1 KAARDTQ
8 NKASDLD
15 NLASL
20 KETFVD
26 IASDTGM
33 FGSVPGGDTAE
44 QALAKAAREML
55 EKLAKAGVSVENVVN
70 NSGEVADIA
79 NVTDEEAKL
88 WNRLS
93 AENREAAHG
102 ADQKTVE

>member
-1 KAARDTQ
+1 
-8 NKASDLD
+8 
-15 NLASL
+15 
-20 KETFVD
+20 
-26 IASDTGM
+26 M
-33 FGSVPGGDTAE
+33 
-44 QALAKAAREML
+44 
-55 EKLAKAGVSVENVVN
+55 N